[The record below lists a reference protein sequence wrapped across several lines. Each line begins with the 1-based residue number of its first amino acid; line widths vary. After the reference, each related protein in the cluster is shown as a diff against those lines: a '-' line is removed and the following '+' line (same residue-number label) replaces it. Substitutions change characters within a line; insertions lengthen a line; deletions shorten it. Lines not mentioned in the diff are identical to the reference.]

1 MDSLLNEQLLTT
13 TVHISMRKL
22 SKTKNIDGLISH
34 ELKDRIEGLCGKE
47 GYIIKGSIFVV
58 QRSIG
63 KVITINSESNIQYEI
78 TYKLK
83 SILPCKGDIY
93 HCIIDSISKM
103 GLIAYLDF
111 TDEGTDEGTDGTE
124 VTLKNSPLLIIIPN
138 EYLQVDKTIEDYE
151 INKKIIVSVLDS
163 RIKYQA
169 SQIQVIGKVVDTI
182 D

>member
-13 TVHISMRKL
+13 TVHISTRKL
-22 SKTKNIDGLISH
+22 SKTKNIDGLLSF
-34 ELKDRIEGLCGKE
+34 ELKNRIEGLCGKE
-47 GYIIKGSIFVV
+47 GYIIKDSIFIV

-103 GLIAYLDF
+103 GLIAYIDF
-111 TDEGTDEGTDGTE
+111 TDEVDEE

-138 EYLQVDKTIEDYE
+138 EYLQPDKTIEDYE

-169 SQIQVIGKVVDTI
+169 PQIQVIGKVV
-182 D
+182 